1 MTGSRTVPGPKSPKK
16 KISYENFVANANE
29 ISFLVHSSFNFT
41 AELSRKAYETP
52 ICFVL
57 ASILHIQVEMK
68 LHCCLNSFVSS
79 LCFDAFEI
87 SSHFPVKSKNEM
99 KIWSISLLNYAIC
112 TYSCCP
118 CKKIIFMTIA
128 MGFDLLRYG
137 FSFGNFLL
145 LQTVQRM
152 RWVGTSLLI

>member
-1 MTGSRTVPGPKSPKK
+1 MGSHTDPGPKSQKK
-16 KISYENFVANANE
+16 KISYEKFVANANE

-68 LHCCLNSFVSS
+68 LHCCLKSSFNSFVSS

-87 SSHFPVKSKNEM
+87 SSHFPVKSKNKM
-99 KIWSISLLNYAIC
+99 KRLSILFLYYAIC
-112 TYSCCP
+112 RYRCCP
-118 CKKIIFMTIA
+118 CIKDNNGKHTKPLFV
-128 MGFDLLRYG
+128 
-137 FSFGNFLL
+137 SF
-145 LQTVQRM
+145 
-152 RWVGTSLLI
+152 